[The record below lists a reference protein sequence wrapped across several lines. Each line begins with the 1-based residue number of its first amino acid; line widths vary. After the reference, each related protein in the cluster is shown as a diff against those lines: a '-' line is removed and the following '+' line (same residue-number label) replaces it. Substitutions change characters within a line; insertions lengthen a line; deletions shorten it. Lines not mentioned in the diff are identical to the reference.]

1 MNFSDLHFL
10 RAPSY
15 PVDQWSPSFLA
26 LGTGFMKDI
35 FSMDGGGGV
44 RDVSG
49 SKQIV
54 EAIM

>member
-1 MNFSDLHFL
+1 MNFSDLRFL

-26 LGTGFMKDI
+26 LGTGFMEVT

-44 RDVSG
+44 RDGSG
-49 SKQIV
+49 SKQMV
-54 EAIM
+54 QAIM